1 MKYLTSIWTS
11 IVLLVLLVGVRIS
24 DPQLVEQTRLNVFDQ
39 YIQSIPEQI
48 SKDVVLLNIGEESLA
63 NLGQFPWPRQTYA
76 QMISDLRTAGAGMIV
91 FTIMFP
97 EEDRFKGD
105 ETFAS
110 WMKDNGIILAQDA
123 DARGRSEKAPYV
135 GYATFGTADPL
146 DFIYKYKGLITNIDV
161 LEDNAWGVGLIN
173 ASPEVDNITRR
184 IPLISQINNQL
195 YPSLALETVRAMQ
208 NKKSYTVKANEAGI
222 ESIVLRPFE
231 IPTDADGSIWLKWN
245 SKFPEI
251 EYTRLGDNLGPLNG
265 ETVIV
270 GVSAKG
276 LANQISTPAGLIYPH
291 QLQANTLQ
299 TIISENPISRPL
311 WTTTVELAIMS
322 IGGLIIILSM
332 YYLPIWISGL
342 LFVSLSAGSGY
353 LSWSLWSESQILLD
367 LSSILILYILLL
379 TSTGFNNFYR
389 QYMLRQQIKK
399 QFGTYV
405 SPDLVKELQQN
416 PDLLRLGGDQR
427 YMTFMFMDIVGFT
440 PISEHYKTLNNP
452 AGLVDLINNYL
463 DRMTKIILKN
473 GGTIDKFMGD
483 CIMAFWNAPLR
494 CEDHAARAIDTAQE
508 ILEAADEFII
518 ELESKGLPRIDIGIG
533 INTGECIVGNMGSE
547 ARFDYSVIGDAVN
560 LASRLEGQTRN
571 YDGVRV
577 LLGQETHYSCPARD
591 VQFVDSIKVKGKSE
605 EIKVY
610 TTASS

>member
-11 IVLLVLLVGVRIS
+11 LALLVLLVGIRVS
-24 DPQLVEQTRLNVFDQ
+24 DPILVEQTRLNVFDQ
-39 YIQSIPEQI
+39 YVKSIPEEI
-48 SKDVVLLNIGEESLA
+48 SNDIVLLNIGEESLE

-76 QMISDLRTAGAGMIV
+76 QMISDLRQAGAGMIV

-97 EEDRFKGD
+97 EEDRFGGD

-208 NKKSYTVKANEAGI
+208 NKLSYTVKANEAGI

-591 VQFVDSIKVKGKSE
+591 VQFVDSIKVKGKTE
-605 EIKVY
+605 AIKVY
-610 TTASS
+610 TTRTI

>member
-11 IVLLVLLVGVRIS
+11 IILLVLLVGVRIS

-48 SKDVVLLNIGEESLA
+48 SKDVVLLNIGEESLE

-76 QMISDLRTAGAGMIV
+76 QMISDLRAAGAGMIV

-161 LEDNAWGVGLIN
+161 LEENAWGVGLIN

-353 LSWSLWSESQILLD
+353 LSWTLWSESQILLD

-610 TTASS
+610 TTTSS

>member
-76 QMISDLRTAGAGMIV
+76 QMISDLRAAGAGMIV

-161 LEDNAWGVGLIN
+161 LEENAWGVGLIN

-353 LSWSLWSESQILLD
+353 LSWSLWSDSQILLD

-591 VQFVDSIKVKGKSE
+591 VQFVDSIKVKGKTE
-605 EIKVY
+605 AIKVY